1 MIITEYYSCL
11 LITMLM
17 QYRLINDDRYP
28 VSSPHSSKNRFSYL
42 HNAAIRLISLLIVL
56 MISVVIQSFYHCL
69 EIWLVYTIL
78 SLFSRSLSPSLP
90 LILNSHRLLLLFL
103 VIDIFK
109 LKRIHNSRYGIRN

>member
-56 MISVVIQSFYHCL
+56 MISVVNSI
-69 EIWLVYTIL
+69 IL
-78 SLFSRSLSPSLP
+78 SLSRNLAGLYDTLSLLSLSLP
-90 LILNSHRLLLLFL
+90 LTPFNIKFSSAPVALSG
-103 VIDIFK
+103 D
-109 LKRIHNSRYGIRN
+109 